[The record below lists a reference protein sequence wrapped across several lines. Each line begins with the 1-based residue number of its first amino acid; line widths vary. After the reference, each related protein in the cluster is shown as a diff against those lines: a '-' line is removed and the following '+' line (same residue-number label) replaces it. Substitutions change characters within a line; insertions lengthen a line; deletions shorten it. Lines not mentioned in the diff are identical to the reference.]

1 MESELFRSLGL
12 FVNKRQ
18 LATEKCAGRR
28 KQLTKK
34 YVWRVAIL
42 VMHPFSH
49 HRLKIYF
56 ILKQIMRYCLTTRRL
71 REIDATP
78 CVSTSLLSFNTI
90 SLFVCVFSA
99 SFTCSL
105 VKFFSCA
112 RERKE
117 KEHVICLL
125 SEIET

>member
-1 MESELFRSLGL
+1 MESERFRSLGL

-78 CVSTSLLSFNTI
+78 CVSTSVLSFNTVAI

-99 SFTCSL
+99 YFTCSL
-105 VKFFSCA
+105 VKLFSCTREKA
-112 RERKE
+112 ERKRT
-117 KEHVICLL
+117 C
-125 SEIET
+125 

>member
-49 HRLKIYF
+49 HRIKIYF
-56 ILKQIMRYCLTTRRL
+56 ILKQMMCYCLTTG
-71 REIDATP
+71 
-78 CVSTSLLSFNTI
+78 
-90 SLFVCVFSA
+90 
-99 SFTCSL
+99 
-105 VKFFSCA
+105 
-112 RERKE
+112 
-117 KEHVICLL
+117 
-125 SEIET
+125 SEITRNRRYALPYRPHCYLLTLQLFPCSFVSSPLPLPVL

>member
-49 HRLKIYF
+49 HRIKIYF
-56 ILKQIMRYCLTTRRL
+56 ILKQITCYCLRTRRL

-78 CVSTSLLSFNTI
+78 CVSTSLLSFNTAAI
-90 SLFVCVFSA
+90 SVFVCVFSA

-105 VKFFSCA
+105 VKLFSCT

-117 KEHVICLL
+117 KEHVNCLL
-125 SEIET
+125 SEI

>member
-1 MESELFRSLGL
+1 MQSELFSSLGL

-71 REIDATP
+71 REIDATA

-105 VKFFSCA
+105 VKLFSCT
-112 RERKE
+112 REKPERKRT
-117 KEHVICLL
+117 C
-125 SEIET
+125 